1 MLIRIV
7 IRKERKYSLIRPFW
21 FVTRVDA
28 FIWASEMVFGRMAS
42 SQIRSR
48 REDADFWL
56 IDKFM
61 YGARRCMNLWYPQRG
76 PRRMGRMQA
85 IVKSPHETS

>member
-7 IRKERKYSLIRPFW
+7 IKKERKYSLIRPFW

-48 REDADFWL
+48 RRML
-56 IDKFM
+56 IF
-61 YGARRCMNLWYPQRG
+61 GLLINLCMELG
-76 PRRMGRMQA
+76 D
-85 IVKSPHETS
+85 V

>member
-1 MLIRIV
+1 MRIV

-21 FVTRVDA
+21 FVIIVDM
-28 FIWASEMVFGRMAS
+28 FIWISEVVFGKIFS

-56 IDKFM
+56 IIRFK
-61 YGARRCMNLWYPQRG
+61 
-76 PRRMGRMQA
+76 
-85 IVKSPHETS
+85 

>member
-7 IRKERKYSLIRPFW
+7 IKKERKYSLIRPFW

-48 REDADFWL
+48 RENADFWL

-61 YGARRCMNLWYPQRG
+61 YGARRCIIVGKYPSKVENLKAFEG
-76 PRRMGRMQA
+76 
-85 IVKSPHETS
+85 